1 MRENASSRRFAEQE
15 ESRRAILRRNSI
27 LAKLRVAQASFCNN
41 DVLARRKVV
50 SLRSREETD
59 RLRSSSIATLRLV
72 RARVILLRT
81 MSVCTFPGV
90 SRLLCCSR
98 MRREKKGAAVKRFGE
113 KSIGR
118 KGYPAD
124 HASRSFLSATCLYP
138 L

>member
-59 RLRSSSIATLRLV
+59 DRLRSSSIATLRLV

-81 MSVCTFPGV
+81 TSVCTFPGV
-90 SRLLCCSR
+90 SRLAV
-98 MRREKKGAAVKRFGE
+98 RE
-113 KSIGR
+113 
-118 KGYPAD
+118 
-124 HASRSFLSATCLYP
+124 
-138 L
+138 

>member
-27 LAKLRVAQASFCNN
+27 PAKLRVAQASFCNN
-41 DVLARRKVV
+41 DVFARRKVV

-81 MSVCTFPGV
+81 TSVCTFPGV
-90 SRLLCCSR
+90 SRLAV
-98 MRREKKGAAVKRFGE
+98 RE
-113 KSIGR
+113 
-118 KGYPAD
+118 
-124 HASRSFLSATCLYP
+124 
-138 L
+138 